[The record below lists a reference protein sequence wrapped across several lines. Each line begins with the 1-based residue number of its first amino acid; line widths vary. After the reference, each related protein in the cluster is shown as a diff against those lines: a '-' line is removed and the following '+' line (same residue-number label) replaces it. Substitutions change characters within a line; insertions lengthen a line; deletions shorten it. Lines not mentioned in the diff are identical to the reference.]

1 MNSSQKIVLGIAA
14 ASLAVILVFPP
25 FDQYSIANFKVP
37 VFAGFYFYFSPPLYG
52 VVNNSMLLLELFVV
66 LINAGIGWLLVRD
79 RAAAAATTRNRR
91 SIGYQ
96 NAVLVFAGINLVLI
110 VLFPPLESVFALTNA
125 ALPSFEGFYFVF
137 DKRPN
142 HTIVTTLLYLEV
154 IFILVNAGL
163 AWLIFRQRKAA
174 GLSPEE
180 ARALAM
186 ALRRGR
192 N

>member
-14 ASLAVILVFPP
+14 ASMALILVFPP
-25 FDQYSIANFKVP
+25 FDQYSVANFKMP
-37 VFAGFYFYFSPPLYG
+37 VFAGFYLYFSPPLYG
-52 VVNNSMLLLELFVV
+52 VVNTSMLLLEVFVV

-79 RAAAAATTRNRR
+79 RAAVATTAPNRR
-91 SIGYQ
+91 IGYQ
-96 NAVLVFAGINLVLI
+96 NAVLIFAGINLVLI
-110 VLFPPLESVFALTNA
+110 LLFPPLESIFALTNA

-142 HTIVTTLLYLEV
+142 HTIVTTLLYLEG

-163 AWLIFRQRKAA
+163 AWLIFGQRKPA

-180 ARALAM
+180 ARVLAM
-186 ALRRGR
+186 ELRRGR